1 MGQVQRILG
10 LHEMKNIIRIRN
22 ANVMLDCQ
30 PILKDINWELDEGGH
45 CFILGMNGAG
55 KTTLVRLIM
64 GLVWPVFGAEVSVLG
79 STFGNCNLTE
89 VRKKISWVSPYLQQ
103 WTSSQ
108 WTILQVV
115 LSGLD
120 GTIGLYESHPESDTE
135 KAMNLLKQLSCDS
148 VADHPYDKISTGQQT
163 KALIARA
170 LISNPELLILDEPY
184 GHLDMKARE
193 FLMETIEKIAE
204 KPDAP
209 SIVFITQRIEE
220 ISPFL
225 NRGMIM
231 KDGRIFASGD
241 KKDVLTE
248 EQLEKAFDLKIKL
261 HKTQTGRYWPVVHT

>member
-1 MGQVQRILG
+1 MPDK
-10 LHEMKNIIRIRN
+10 KNIIRIRN
-22 ANVMLDCQ
+22 ASVMLDCQ
-30 PILKDINWELDEGGH
+30 PILKDINWELNEGENY
-45 CFILGMNGAG
+45 FILGMNGAG

-79 STFGNCNLTE
+79 NTFGRCNLTE

-103 WTSSQ
+103 WTSNQ

-115 LSGLD
+115 LSGFD
-120 GTIGLYESHPESDTE
+120 GTIGLYEDHSESDVE
-135 KAMNLLKQLSCDS
+135 KAMKLLELLSCDS

-184 GHLDMKARE
+184 GHLDMKSRE
-193 FLMETIEKIAE
+193 FLMGTIEKIAE

-225 NRGMIM
+225 NKGMIM
-231 KDGRIFASGD
+231 KDGRIFVNGE
-241 KKDVLTE
+241 KKDVLGE
-248 EQLEKAFDLKIKL
+248 ENLENAFDLKIKL
-261 HKTQTGRYWPVVHT
+261 HKTQTGRYWPVVHS